1 MLLFH
6 VIHPSYE
13 HGLKIFWI
21 IQGVWCIGGNTNLY
35 FFKWNT
41 QYFLR
46 FWKALVKTKRK
57 IPHLMG
63 LTSTVSKLF
72 ALLCP
77 DKPNFENL

>member
-1 MLLFH
+1 
-6 VIHPSYE
+6 
-13 HGLKIFWI
+13 
-21 IQGVWCIGGNTNLY
+21 
-35 FFKWNT
+35 
-41 QYFLR
+41 LR

-77 DKPNFENL
+77 DKPNFENVQKIYR

>member
-6 VIHPSYE
+6 VIHTSYE
-13 HGLKIFWI
+13 HGLKIFEI

-41 QYFLR
+41 QYFFAFLESSR
-46 FWKALVKTKRK
+46 QN
-57 IPHLMG
+57 IEEEPHLMG
-63 LTSTVSKLF
+63 LTSTDSKLF